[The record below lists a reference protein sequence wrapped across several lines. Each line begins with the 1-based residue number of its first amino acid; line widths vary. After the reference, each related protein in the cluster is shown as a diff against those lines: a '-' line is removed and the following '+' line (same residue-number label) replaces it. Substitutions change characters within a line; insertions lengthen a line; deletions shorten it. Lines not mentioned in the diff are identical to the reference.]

1 MTTEA
6 RPRFPL
12 ALTIATLIALAILI
26 ALGAWQLQR
35 LTWKTSLLAKVE
47 ALQAAAPV
55 PIAPVL
61 AALSGGSDSDYVRVT
76 ANCPALANAP
86 YLELYGIRDGVAG
99 VRLIS
104 ACRLTTGP
112 YGSILVDRG
121 FIPDTETGRPPVSDE
136 KAASVLV
143 TGVLRA
149 GDRASFVTPPNDLAA
164 NHWYSRDIA
173 AMGRGLKAERP
184 APTFLMAETPTNPD
198 FPALLPSPLP
208 AEISNRHLEYAL
220 TWFGLAAALA
230 GVYVAV
236 LWRRRKS

>member
-1 MTTEA
+1 MTTEG
-6 RPRFPL
+6 RSRFPV
-12 ALTIATLIALAILI
+12 AMTIATLIALAILI
-26 ALGAWQLQR
+26 ALGSWQVQR
-35 LTWKTSLLAKVE
+35 LGWKTALLAKVA
-47 ALQAAAPV
+47 ALQAAASV
-55 PIAPVL
+55 PIGPVL
-61 AALSGGSDSDYVRVT
+61 TSLAAGSDGDFVRVT
-76 ANCPALANAP
+76 ASCPALAKAP
-86 YLELYGIRDGVAG
+86 YLELYGIREGVAG

-104 ACRLTTGP
+104 ACRLDSGP
-112 YGSILVDRG
+112 FGSILVDRG
-121 FIPDTETGRPPVSDE
+121 FIPDTETGRPAVSGE
-136 KAASVLV
+136 KAAPVQV

-173 AMGRGLKAERP
+173 AMAKALKAERP

-198 FPALLPSPLP
+198 FPALVPSPLP

>member
-6 RPRFPL
+6 RARFPL
-12 ALTIATLIALAILI
+12 ALTVATLVSLAILVT
-26 ALGAWQLQR
+26 LGSWQLQR
-35 LTWKTSLLAKVE
+35 LGWKTALLAKVA

-55 PIAPVL
+55 PVGPVL
-61 AALSGGSDSDYVRVT
+61 KTVSNGTDGDFIRVT
-76 ANCPALANAP
+76 ATCPALAKAP

-104 ACRLTTGP
+104 ACKLADGP
-112 YGSILVDRG
+112 YGSLLVDRG
-121 FIPDTETGRPPVSDE
+121 FIPDTVATRPAVSPE
-136 KAASVLV
+136 RAAPIQV

-173 AMGRGLKAERP
+173 AMAKALKAERP
-184 APTFLMAETPTNPD
+184 APTFLMAETATNPD
-198 FPALLPSPLP
+198 FPALVPSPLP
-208 AEISNRHLEYAL
+208 VEISNRHLEYAL
-220 TWFGLAAALA
+220 TWFGLAASLA

>member
-6 RPRFPL
+6 RARFPL
-12 ALTIATLIALAILI
+12 AMTIAALVSLAILL

-35 LTWKTSLLAKVE
+35 LGWKTALLAKVE

-55 PIAPVL
+55 PIVPVL
-61 AALSGGSDSDYVRVT
+61 EALSGGSDGDYVRVT
-76 ANCPALANAP
+76 ADCPALAQAP
-86 YLELYGIRDGVAG
+86 YLELYGIREGVAG

-104 ACRLTTGP
+104 ACKLATGP

-121 FIPDTETGRPPVSDE
+121 FIPDTVSARP
-136 KAASVLV
+136 AVLAGQATPLQV

-173 AMGRGLKAERP
+173 AMAKALKAERP
-184 APTFLMAETPTNPD
+184 APTFLMAETPTNPE

-220 TWFGLAAALA
+220 TWFGLAASLA